1 MSQNYSPFPAVC
13 GQTPASVLIAG
24 LGPKCIRC
32 VLEENESGKYFNRRN
47 TLLLVVKNRNVFVLH
62 FKKRQVCWYGNVSGN
77 SCKINNK
84 TEKNKKVEQLKS
96 ISWKKSRGVLSCRDS
111 RQDLCTWTV
120 VAVQYF
126 CKVYL

>member
-47 TLLLVVKNRNVFVLH
+47 TLLLVVKIEMFLC
-62 FKKRQVCWYGNVSGN
+62 FTLKKDKYVDMEMSLEILVRLTT
-77 SCKINNK
+77 KLK
-84 TEKNKKVEQLKS
+84 KKKKVEQLKS
-96 ISWKKSRGVLSCRDS
+96 IS
-111 RQDLCTWTV
+111 
-120 VAVQYF
+120 
-126 CKVYL
+126 